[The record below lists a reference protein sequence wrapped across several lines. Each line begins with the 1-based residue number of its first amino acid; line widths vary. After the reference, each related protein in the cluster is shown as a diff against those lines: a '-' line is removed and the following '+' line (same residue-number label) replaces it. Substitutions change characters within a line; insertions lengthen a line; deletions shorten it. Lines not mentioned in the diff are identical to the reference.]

1 MKIILGAISIIALAI
16 FSGFTVVSCAG
27 SDRTPSGGEI
37 SQDAAQDESKTATTL
52 EEVQEE
58 SQIMGEISETE
69 PMDEGHIMIAN
80 VGDFKFNPRDIK
92 TVREDIF
99 INGHFSIFDIMV
111 HLDDTGQIDMEYHF
125 DEDMNTH
132 VIDSINDRDFW
143 WHIAY
148 YDGGWPERNVF
159 RADHYPY
166 KDRMY
171 ISIVE
176 VEEREVEAYYEVFRN
191 EIKRKNDN
199 DGKVIVPEVI
209 INGPQTGRLTF
220 ENVEVKPHD
229 LRNDMFA
236 PETITAIDAI
246 MTLGDE
252 GKIRYVLNWYESVGT
267 AGVVKNY
274 FVDGINDDISS
285 GRCGFVYEEGSLTYN
300 GFAGNHIHIP
310 SDARVIN
317 SPEYIEYFWICI

>member
-1 MKIILGAISIIALAI
+1 MLKAISIIVLI
-16 FSGFTVVSCAG
+16 ILSGFTVVSCAVG
-27 SDRTPSGGEI
+27 EKAPAGGEI
-37 SQDAAQDESKTATTL
+37 TQEKTDGESLVEATM
-52 EEVQEE
+52 EKVQGE
-58 SQIMGEISETE
+58 SQISGEISNTE
-69 PMDEGHIMIAN
+69 PVDEGHIMIAN
-80 VGDFKFNPRDIK
+80 IGDFRFNPRDIK

-99 INGHFSIFDIMV
+99 LKGQFSIFDILV
-111 HLDDTGQIDMEYHF
+111 HLDDSGQIKMDYHF

-132 VIDSINDRDFW
+132 VIDSINDRNFW
-143 WHIAY
+143 WHVAY

-171 ISIVE
+171 ISIIE
-176 VEEREVEAYYEVFRN
+176 VEEREVDAYYEVFRD

-199 DGKVIVPEVI
+199 DGKIIVPEVI
-209 INGPQTGRLTF
+209 INGPKGGRLVF
-220 ENVEVKPHD
+220 ENIEVKPHD
-229 LRNDMFA
+229 LRDDMFIA
-236 PETITAIDAI
+236 GTITAIDAI
-246 MTLGDE
+246 LTLGDE
-252 GKIRYVLNWYESVGT
+252 ARLRYELNWYESVGT
-267 AGVVKNY
+267 AGIVKNY